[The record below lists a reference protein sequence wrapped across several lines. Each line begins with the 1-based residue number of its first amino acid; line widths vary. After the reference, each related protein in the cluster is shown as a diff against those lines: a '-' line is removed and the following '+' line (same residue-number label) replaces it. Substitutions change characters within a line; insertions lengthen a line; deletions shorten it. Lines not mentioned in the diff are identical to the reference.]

1 MAALVVHVFEA
12 QSLGGIF
19 FSLLKSLFS
28 SATKQMSDVI
38 LFLNSQEGEEK
49 LHASHG

>member
-19 FSLLKSLFS
+19 SLLKSLFS
-28 SATKQMSDVI
+28 SVTKQMSDVI

-49 LHASHG
+49 LHTSHG